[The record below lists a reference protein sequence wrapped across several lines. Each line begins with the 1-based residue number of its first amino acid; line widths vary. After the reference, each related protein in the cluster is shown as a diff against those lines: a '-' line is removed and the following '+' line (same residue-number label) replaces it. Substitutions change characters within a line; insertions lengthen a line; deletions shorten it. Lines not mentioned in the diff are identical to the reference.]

1 MSSRV
6 KLIIDAFTKLNCIF
20 LSIFHI
26 ENIRKTQ
33 YDAKNP
39 WHEQKLLKVNRII
52 ILFFII
58 MYIIKIWT
66 LLRPEKTLTGRYT
79 TDWSKIKQIKYFEFL
94 YINLKLKLGSKV
106 VILLL
111 IFEEQVKFQ
120 DYLLIF
126 KEKILRLLRFGE
138 FIVIFNNFF
147 VKFTYFFELF
157 R

>member
-1 MSSRV
+1 
-6 KLIIDAFTKLNCIF
+6 
-20 LSIFHI
+20 
-26 ENIRKTQ
+26 
-33 YDAKNP
+33 
-39 WHEQKLLKVNRII
+39 
-52 ILFFII
+52 